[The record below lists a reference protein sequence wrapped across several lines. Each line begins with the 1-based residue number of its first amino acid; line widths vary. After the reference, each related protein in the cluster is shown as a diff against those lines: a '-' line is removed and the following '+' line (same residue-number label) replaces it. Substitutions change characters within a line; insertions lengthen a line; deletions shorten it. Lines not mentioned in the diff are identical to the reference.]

1 MYSEPLWLLI
11 YACLAVVVAIAAPI
25 VFEAIKRAF
34 KKFKKKTIDRTY
46 DTVSSTLSTVKKNA
60 RVADV
65 TDGESAERGI
75 NNTEDIKG
83 MVKEVR
89 CSGR

>member
-34 KKFKKKTIDRTY
+34 KKFKEKTIDQTY

-60 RVADV
+60 RIADV
-65 TDGESAERGI
+65 RDGESAERGRR
-75 NNTEDIKG
+75 NTENITG
-83 MVKEVR
+83 VVKEVR
-89 CSGR
+89 GSP